1 MLKRGQRMKSVLL
14 AIKIKYSK
22 RLAAKYS
29 QKSNKSRGELE
40 RNHYFQKYI
49 FYYNQ
54 THALEE
60 RRSKKEIV

>member
-1 MLKRGQRMKSVLL
+1 MKSVLL
-14 AIKIKYSK
+14 IIKIRHSK
-22 RLAAKYS
+22 RLADKYS
-29 QKSNKSRGELE
+29 QKSNKARGGLE

-60 RRSKKEIV
+60 RRYKKEII